1 MPVTINQPDKNF
13 KKNIFLTK
21 MKQLKLIGFDYL
33 LLIAA
38 TQFIFRYGFL
48 EQQAGLPIA
57 LNDWQ
62 YALFVLATVFIAA
75 GGFLINNVI
84 NKGHKFTISEGTG
97 YNIYGFLT
105 LSALGIGYYISDY
118 INRPAF
124 LLVFAATAGSLY
136 FYATNLRKS
145 LLLGNL
151 IISLMSGL
159 ILLSIGVFNLYPVII
174 PENQSYLKTI
184 FEVLLDYSFFA
195 LIITFIITIL
205 KDLKDS
211 DADYNDGLST
221 LPIAMGKDRTVKIAF
236 FLSLLPLGMLLYY
249 GTEYIASLIWAM
261 GYGLFFIACPLI
273 YFSIKLWGA
282 KTNKDF
288 AHLLTVLKL
297 VLILSAISIAV
308 ITFNIHYNAQG

>member
-1 MPVTINQPDKNF
+1 
-13 KKNIFLTK
+13 
-21 MKQLKLIGFDYL
+21 MKLLKLIGFDYL
-33 LLIAA
+33 VLIAA

-48 EQQAGLPIA
+48 EQQPDLPIA

-62 YALFVLATVFIAA
+62 YALFVVSTVFIAA

-84 NKGHKFTISEGTG
+84 NKGDKYTISEGMG
-97 YNIYGFLT
+97 YNIYGVLT

-145 LLLGNL
+145 LLLGNI
-151 IISLMSGL
+151 IISLIAGL
-159 ILLSIGVFNLYPVII
+159 TILSIGVFNLYPVII

-184 FEVLLDYSFFA
+184 FEVLLDYSLFA
-195 LIITFIITIL
+195 FIIIFIITVI

-211 DADYNDGLST
+211 DADYNEGLST
-221 LPIAMGKDRTVKIAF
+221 LPIAIGKDRAVKIAF
-236 FLSLLPLGMLLYY
+236 FLSLLPLGMVLYY
-249 GTEYIASLIWAM
+249 GVEYITTLLWAL
-261 GYGLFFIACPLI
+261 GYGLFFIVCPLI

-297 VLILSAISIAV
+297 VLILSTISIAV